1 MCYDCAG
8 VKEIMLILYIN
19 TFFFSLK
26 SLFFLQILEE
36 AKIFLW
42 ISMSMMVLGT
52 VPTTLIDKSAWRT

>member
-8 VKEIMLILYIN
+8 VKTNMLILYIK

-26 SLFFLQILEE
+26 SFFLQILEE

-42 ISMSMMVLGT
+42 VSMNMMVLGT